1 MRASDIKPI
10 TYMKTHAA
18 ELVDS
23 VNEKRSPV
31 VITQNGEPRAVVMD
45 IESYQQ
51 TQDALILLKLISQ
64 SEDARRKKR
73 WLSQEQMEEKLRKRF
88 GI

>member
-18 ELVDS
+18 ELVDT

-31 VITQNGEPRAVVMD
+31 VITQNGEPRAVLVD
-45 IESYQQ
+45 VETYER
-51 TQDALILLKLISQ
+51 TQDALILLKLIAQ
-64 SEDARRKKR
+64 SEEDIRKGH
-73 WLSQEQMEEKLRKRF
+73 WLSQSQMAAELKKRLSD
-88 GI
+88 

>member
-31 VITQNGEPRAVVMD
+31 VITQNGEPRAVLVD
-45 IESYQQ
+45 VETYER
-51 TQDALILLKLISQ
+51 TQDALILLKLITQ
-64 SEDARRKKR
+64 SEEDIRKGR
-73 WLSQEQMEEKLRKRF
+73 WLSQSEMAAELKKRL
-88 GI
+88 GD

>member
-31 VITQNGEPRAVVMD
+31 VITQNGEPRAVLVD
-45 IESYQQ
+45 VESYER
-51 TQDALILLKLISQ
+51 TQDALILLKLVAQ
-64 SEDARRKKR
+64 SEEDLRKGR
-73 WLSQEQMEEKLRKRF
+73 WLSQSQMAAELKKRL
-88 GI
+88 GD